1 MIRLGMVAT
10 AAPLALY
17 RSDTPAPTGCH
28 DFNRRA
34 QKNPSHP
41 FQSLA
46 QNVLTTVLYCSKE
59 QLACAPARTEHTE
72 RWVSCAMYAGAQ
84 PFCTWL

>member
-1 MIRLGMVAT
+1 MIRLGMVAA

-17 RSDTPAPTGCH
+17 RSNTPAPTGCR
-28 DFNRRA
+28 DCNRRA

-46 QNVLTTVLYCSKE
+46 QKRAYDRAIL
-59 QLACAPARTEHTE
+59 
-72 RWVSCAMYAGAQ
+72 
-84 PFCTWL
+84 